1 MWMFLQRFCVRGGV
15 GRLGGEGQ
23 GGREDQKA
31 NTKILWNT
39 NQYIYIYIY
48 EMGSS
53 YIWCNSTKVTLF
65 LNRRFLKNLMVRKSL

>member
-1 MWMFLQRFCVRGGV
+1 MDNSMWMFLQRFCVRGGV

-39 NQYIYIYIY
+39 NQYIYIYMRWVQVIF
-48 EMGSS
+48 G
-53 YIWCNSTKVTLF
+53 VTLQKLHF
-65 LNRRFLKNLMVRKSL
+65 F